1 MAKQNLNIGSAAND
15 GTGDSLRDGAIKLN
29 SVINEIYTALGNDT
43 NLQINVDSP
52 STGDFLKWNGSLFT
66 EGSFDALTSDLDVG
80 GNNITS
86 ATNGDVT
93 LKPHGTGDIK
103 LWAGSTGSALTY
115 IDGADGKLKYSNH
128 FDDVANL
135 PDATN
140 HHGMFAH
147 AHTEG
152 HGYFAHAG
160 SWTQLLDTG
169 SSIGELSDVDM
180 TVGGGPSSGQVLKWN
195 GTDNRWEPANDAT
208 GDGGGTGTTQNLFET
223 IAGDTGSTTA
233 SAATDTLT
241 VVGGTNISTS
251 ITGDTLTINMT
262 GALGEPDQN
271 LFSVIGSDSG
281 SKTANTTT
289 TTVNFVGGTGIST
302 AISGDNLTI
311 TNDSPNVDQAIFA
324 SVGADTGSAIV
335 AEQPTDVLTVAGGN
349 GIATSTSGSTVSIVA
364 EVAFASAGTP
374 AANTTLIA
382 DENGMYYK
390 APSPTVGFTVSAFGS
405 SSYTFEGGGVNSS
418 TNNPTIYVYRGF
430 TYRFNNTSTSA
441 HPFALRTS
449 NGGAAVTDGVTGSQ
463 SGVQYWT
470 VPMALS
476 AGTTYVYQCTIHSGM
491 VGNIVVV

>member
-128 FDDVANL
+128 FDDVASL

-147 AHTEG
+147 AHDEG

-180 TVGGGPSSGQVLKWN
+180 TVGGGPSAGQVLKWN
-195 GTDNRWEPANDAT
+195 GTENRWEPANDAT

-241 VVGGTNISTS
+241 VAGGTNISTS

-281 SKTANTTT
+281 SKTANSTT

-311 TNDSPNVDQAIFA
+311 TNTSPNADQNIFA
-324 SVGADTGSAIV
+324 TITGDTG
-335 AEQPTDVLTVAGGN
+335 TLTADS
-349 GIATSTSGSTVSIVA
+349 TSTSVQFQGGIGVSTTAQSGQVVIDA
-364 EVAFASAGTP
+364 EVAFASPGTAP
-374 AANTTLIA
+374 ANSTLIA
-382 DENGMYYK
+382 DEDGMYYK

-405 SSYTFEGGGVNSS
+405 SAYTFEGGGVNSS